1 MDVMAIPGF
10 GGSVLTSSDA
20 AFDDARKIWNGAIDR
35 KPAVIARCSEAA
47 DVVAALRYARQ
58 HELLVSV
65 RGGGHGVAGH
75 AMNDGGI
82 VIDLSQLRRV
92 RVDPVSRTALAEPG
106 VLWRDFDQVTQAAG
120 LATTGGIVTHTGIAG
135 LTLGGGIGWLMR
147 AYGTTADNLIAADLV
162 TADGSLVRAGDQDDP
177 ELLWGLRGGG
187 GNFGIVT
194 SFRYRLHE
202 LGPTVLAGPVVWPMD
217 DAAEV
222 MRFYR
227 DFCRT
232 APDRLTTITQYRTL
246 PAFPAFPAEFH
257 GRKVLQVGTVWAGD
271 LVEGQ
276 RVLAPLRGFG
286 RPLFDLVGPKPYV
299 ANQGANDKAVPHGWH
314 YYWKSADLP
323 DLGDETIDIMT
334 EHALRMRS
342 PRSYCIL
349 FQLGGAVGRVGEDET
364 AYSHRAAAF
373 NVNINGVWL
382 PEENRGD
389 EESAWVRGLFTALEP
404 YQLGV
409 YVNFLMDEGPERV
422 RQAYGEA
429 KYRRLVALKDR
440 LDPHNVFRMN
450 QNIAPSTP

>member
-1 MDVMAIPGF
+1 MAIPGF
-10 GGSVLTSSDA
+10 SGPVLTSSDA
-20 AFDDARKIWNGAIDR
+20 AFDEARKIWNGAIDR
-35 KPAVIARCSEAA
+35 KPAMIAQCSEAA

-58 HELLVSV
+58 HDLLVSV

-82 VIDLSQLRRV
+82 VIDLSLLRGV
-92 RVDPVSRTALAEPG
+92 RFDPVSRTALAEPG
-106 VLWRDFDQVTQAAG
+106 VLWGDFDQATQAAG

-147 AYGTTADNLIAADLV
+147 AFGTTADNLIAANLI
-162 TADGSLVRAGDQDDP
+162 TADGSLVRASDQDDP

-202 LGPTVLAGPVVWPMD
+202 VGPTVLAGPVVWPME
-217 DAAEV
+217 DAPEV

-227 DFCRT
+227 DFCST
-232 APDRLTTITQYRTL
+232 APDLLTTISQYRTL
-246 PAFPAFPAEFH
+246 PAFPVFPAEFH
-257 GRKVLQVGTVWAGD
+257 GRKVLQIGAVWAGD
-271 LVEGQ
+271 LADGQ
-276 RVLAPLRGFG
+276 RALAPLRGFG
-286 RPLFDLVGPKPYV
+286 RPLFDLVAPKPYV

-314 YYWKSADLP
+314 YYWKSLDLP
-323 DLGDETIDIMT
+323 DLGDVTIDIIT

-349 FQLGGAVGRVGEDET
+349 FQLGGAVARVGEDET

-373 NVNINGVWL
+373 SININGVWL
-382 PEENRGD
+382 PDENRGD
-389 EESAWVRGLFTALEP
+389 NESAWVRGLYAALEP
-404 YQLGV
+404 YQFGV

-422 RQAYGEA
+422 KQAYGEA

-440 LDPHNVFRMN
+440 LDPQNVFRMN
-450 QNIAPSTP
+450 QNIAPSTS